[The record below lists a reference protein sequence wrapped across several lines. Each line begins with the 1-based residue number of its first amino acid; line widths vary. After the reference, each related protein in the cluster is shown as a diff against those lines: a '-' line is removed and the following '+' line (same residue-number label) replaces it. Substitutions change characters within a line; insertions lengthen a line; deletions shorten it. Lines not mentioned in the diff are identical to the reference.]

1 MGLRVAMIT
10 PWGKNIRC
18 GIRTYSEALIQGLVE
33 HDVEVYVVR
42 LPRFGSKTPEILRLV
57 VENIPRDRVD
67 LVHVQHEYGLYQGLE
82 GGFYIPHG
90 CQPMETMPSAEAK
103 RSLGLQPEWNIVGYL
118 GFITEYKGI
127 ETIIE
132 ALEKLPDVA
141 LLMAGGYHVGD
152 ETGYIANLKRM
163 SFEKLP
169 GRCQWIGYVPEEDLP
184 RIYGA
189 MDIVVY
195 PSLMMTESGAL
206 LTALSYGKALIA
218 SDLPPVKEKA
228 KLGALTTF
236 KSRNANSLRLKIRKI
251 LEDDKLRKKL
261 EEGAKKYA
269 SEHSWLKIAEK
280 HVNLYNSVLG

>member
-1 MGLRVAMIT
+1 
-10 PWGKNIRC
+10 
-18 GIRTYSEALIQGLVE
+18 
-33 HDVEVYVVR
+33 
-42 LPRFGSKTPEILRLV
+42 
-57 VENIPRDRVD
+57 
-67 LVHVQHEYGLYQGLE
+67 
-82 GGFYIPHG
+82 
-90 CQPMETMPSAEAK
+90 METMPSAEAK

-118 GFITEYKGI
+118 GFISEYKGI

-132 ALEKLPDVA
+132 ALEKIPDAA

-195 PSLMMTESGAL
+195 PSRFATESGAL
-206 LTALSYGKALIA
+206 LQALSYGKATIA
-218 SDLPPVKEKA
+218 SSLPPFREKEKQ
-228 KLGALTTF
+228 GACITF
-236 KSRNANSLRLKIRKI
+236 KSIKDLRRKI
-251 LEDDKLRKKL
+251 SALFKDSEMRARL